1 MILLL
6 LKSFFCTLIRS
17 LSSILFPQKNAHKNA
32 TGFETKREH
41 WYHLGLVFCSMLLS
55 FICCYYGITSV
66 FKAMQCLFYC
76 KKVWCSAKLRY
87 YFFVCVCCV
96 LHCPPHPSVRPDKK
110 KFLCLCPP
118 LPNVVILW
126 VDEDSLSCPKR
137 HERRG
142 KDASR
147 VYVALCHLI
156 SEAEAGSYCAL
167 LFLKLSARTREPS
180 MVPFLW
186 GPRLK
191 RLPPKKQHWR
201 PNCE

>member
-1 MILLL
+1 
-6 LKSFFCTLIRS
+6 
-17 LSSILFPQKNAHKNA
+17 
-32 TGFETKREH
+32 
-41 WYHLGLVFCSMLLS
+41 MLLS

-96 LHCPPHPSVRPDKK
+96 LRPSSFSPSGQK
-110 KFLCLCPP
+110 KFLCLCP
-118 LPNVVILW
+118 LTNVVMLW
-126 VDEDSLSCPKR
+126 VDEDSLSFQKDTR
-137 HERRG
+137 RGKARG

>member
-1 MILLL
+1 M
-6 LKSFFCTLIRS
+6 
-17 LSSILFPQKNAHKNA
+17 
-32 TGFETKREH
+32 
-41 WYHLGLVFCSMLLS
+41 LS
-55 FICCYYGITSV
+55 FICCYCEITSV
-66 FKAMQCLFYC
+66 SLL
-76 KKVWCSAKLRY
+76 CSA
-87 YFFVCVCCV
+87 YFTAKKCDALQSSAITFLCACAASFV
-96 LHCPPHPSVRPDKK
+96 HPPSVRPDKK

>member
-1 MILLL
+1 M
-6 LKSFFCTLIRS
+6 
-17 LSSILFPQKNAHKNA
+17 
-32 TGFETKREH
+32 
-41 WYHLGLVFCSMLLS
+41 LS
-55 FICCYYGITSV
+55 FICCYYEITSV
-66 FKAMQCLFYC
+66 SLL
-76 KKVWCSAKLRY
+76 CSA
-87 YFFVCVCCV
+87 YFTAKKCDALQSSAITFLCACAASFV
-96 LHCPPHPSVRPDKK
+96 HPPSVRPDKK
-110 KFLCLCPP
+110 SFYVFVLLRMLWCFELMKIACLSKK
-118 LPNVVILW
+118 
-126 VDEDSLSCPKR
+126 DTRRGKA
-137 HERRG
+137 RG

-156 SEAEAGSYCAL
+156 SEAAEAGWSYCAL